1 MDSYSPGVSTRVS
14 ETNRCI
20 LSYSKNDNIKV
31 LCVVWKWYNI

>member
-20 LSYSKNDNIKV
+20 LSHSTNDNIKA
-31 LCVVWKWYNI
+31 